1 MQGLHMPEPL
11 APEAEL
17 GPRKKRMKTFKLDS
31 TDAPGPL
38 KAFKLSQDSTDAP
51 GPLKAF
57 KLSEDSTDAPGPAK
71 RLKLMGTDDSGRAS
85 V

>member
-1 MQGLHMPEPL
+1 MPEPL

-17 GPRKKRMKTFKLDS
+17 GPRKKRMKTFKLDC

>member
-1 MQGLHMPEPL
+1 MPEPL

-17 GPRKKRMKTFKLDS
+17 GPRKKRMKTFKL
-31 TDAPGPL
+31 
-38 KAFKLSQDSTDAP
+38 SQDATDAP

-57 KLSEDSTDAPGPAK
+57 KLSEDSTDAPGPTK
-71 RLKLMGTDDSGRAS
+71 RFKLMSTDDSGRAA